1 MKASKFTIKDYV
13 ISKSDMDINGWVNQI
28 ASDGLSKHESIIL
41 DCADHYNKI
50 TVDMTDD
57 VTTDFIKAITL

>member
-1 MKASKFTIKDYV
+1 MQ
-13 ISKSDMDINGWVNQI
+13 SDC
-28 ASDGLSKHESIIL
+28 LSKHESTIL
-41 DCADHYNKI
+41 DCADYYNKI